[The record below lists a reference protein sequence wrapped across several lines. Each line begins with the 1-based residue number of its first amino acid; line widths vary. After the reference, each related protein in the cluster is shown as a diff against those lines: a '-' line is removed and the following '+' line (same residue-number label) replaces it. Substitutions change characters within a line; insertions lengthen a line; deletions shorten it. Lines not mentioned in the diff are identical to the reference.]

1 MKNKTILISL
11 LFITSKIIAQLPNTD
26 IWLLDIKANRDSIV
40 LKNPVNITNRLGYD
54 NQPSFSP
61 DGKYILYTSIH
72 EDKQADIYKYDLI
85 TKNISQ
91 FTKTATSE
99 YSPTFMPDGKNISV
113 VMIEADSTTQRLWK
127 FPIRGG
133 PPSLIMKDIDSIGY
147 HCWITKDSLALVMI
161 TKSPTLE
168 VVNVKTQKYKVLA
181 SNVGRCITSVSETL
195 FYVQKKDSTKYYLSN
210 YMKSIKD
217 REKNYYSLPNEDYAI
232 LLSFQPI
239 YFTGVKSKIMA
250 SSPFKNTDKVIL
262 ALSNKGIKNITR
274 IAISSDGTKMAI
286 VAESK

>member
-1 MKNKTILISL
+1 MKNKIILLSL
-11 LFITSKIIAQLPNTD
+11 LFTTSKIIAQLPNTD
-26 IWLLDIKANRDSIV
+26 IWLLDIKANKDSIV

-54 NQPSFSP
+54 NQPAFSP
-61 DGKYILYTSIH
+61 DGKYILYTSIR

-91 FTKTATSE
+91 FTKTPTSE

-127 FPIRGG
+127 FPIKGG
-133 PPSLIMKDIDSIGY
+133 SSSLIMKDIDSIGY
-147 HCWITKDSLALVMI
+147 HCWITKDSLALIMI

-210 YMKSIKD
+210 YMKNIKE
-217 REKNYYSLPNEDYAI
+217 RGKNYYTLPNEDFAI

-250 SSPFKNTDKVIL
+250 SYPFKNADKVIL
-262 ALSNKGIKNITR
+262 DLASKGIKNITR
-274 IAISSDGTKMAI
+274 IDVKVGLIEETRFN
-286 VAESK
+286 

>member
-1 MKNKTILISL
+1 MKNKIILLSL
-11 LFITSKIIAQLPNTD
+11 LFTTSKIIAQLPNTD
-26 IWLLDIKANRDSIV
+26 IWLLDIKANKDSIV

-54 NQPSFSP
+54 NQPAFSP
-61 DGKYILYTSIH
+61 DGKYILYTSIR

-91 FTKTATSE
+91 FTKTPTSE

-127 FPIRGG
+127 FPIKGG
-133 PPSLIMKDIDSIGY
+133 SSSLIMKDIDSIGY
-147 HCWITKDSLALVMI
+147 HCWITKDSLALIMI

-210 YMKSIKD
+210 YMKNIKE
-217 REKNYYSLPNEDYAI
+217 REKNYYTLPNEDFAI

-250 SSPFKNTDKVIL
+250 SYPFKNADKVIL
-262 ALSNKGIKNITR
+262 DLASKGIKNITR

>member
-250 SSPFKNTDKVIL
+250 SYPFKNTDKVIL
-262 ALSNKGIKNITR
+262 DLSNKGIKNITR